1 MSVGLS
7 VHCVCVWV
15 CLCVSGG
22 PVGSAGGHEAGGQGS
37 SDALASP
44 FMGRGA
50 LEGFDDVGSDGEA
63 EDTGWRDTR
72 LEVLR
77 PRCSAPRPIPGV
89 SHSSQGLPGYCP
101 CPVVRQRE
109 RRGQALES

>member
-22 PVGSAGGHEAGGQGS
+22 PVGGAGGHEAGGQGS
-37 SDALASP
+37 SDPLASP

-50 LEGFDDVGSDGEA
+50 LEGFDDVASDGEA
-63 EDTGWRDTR
+63 EDTGRRNTR

-77 PRCSAPRPIPGV
+77 PRCSTPSPIPG
-89 SHSSQGLPGYCP
+89 
-101 CPVVRQRE
+101 
-109 RRGQALES
+109 